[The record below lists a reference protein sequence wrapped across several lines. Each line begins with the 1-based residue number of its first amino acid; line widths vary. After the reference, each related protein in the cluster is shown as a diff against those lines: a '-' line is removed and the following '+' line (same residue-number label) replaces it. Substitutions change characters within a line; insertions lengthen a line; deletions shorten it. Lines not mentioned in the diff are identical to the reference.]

1 MRGGGGRWVWTDFRD
16 AFILHAMNAGGAAE
30 PPTVGPPRPGIQ
42 MLAIAATVLLAL
54 VAGTVVATVLLN
66 GRTPQPG
73 VGEATPSP
81 TATLTATVEPPA
93 SGPSATSSLVPYL
106 AEDVLLQVSVEGLRM
121 RATASNGAD
130 VVRTLDYGEVVRVM
144 SGPVEAD
151 GYAWY
156 EVLDLDSRSGWVAMG
171 GGGEPWLEVVP
182 RDAATSELLLR
193 FQRDGDVTPREQG
206 GIPVWPPDLTLTAD
220 GRVVV
225 WSGGG
230 SFGQGVD
237 LLVVRHLSPSGL
249 AQVQR
254 DVLQLPALQ
263 ASAAYVLEHRPGA
276 PEAPGH
282 GVGLHTFTL
291 GEGTGRVDVTAVS
304 WQYEEE
310 AAYWMPAPERQALDA
325 LAIHLLDVEAWLG
338 PAAWSE
344 PVARPYVSSSY
355 LFWLSAPSDT
365 PPEGDYPS
373 VTGAAWPFDGPIEQF
388 GEPVGQARCG
398 YVDLGQAFEMLR
410 LMRQRGVPTYPF
422 GVDAPHLSLDGFGS
436 GNLATDAGWFNFWLT
451 PRSPD
456 GYPACT
462 ADS

>member
-1 MRGGGGRWVWTDFRD
+1 
-16 AFILHAMNAGGAAE
+16 MNAGGAAE
-30 PPTVGPPRPGIQ
+30 PPTVGPPRHGIQ

-54 VAGTVVATVLLN
+54 VAGTVVAAVLLN

-182 RDAATSELLLR
+182 PDPATSELLLR
-193 FQRDGDVTPREQG
+193 FERNCDVNPREG
-206 GIPVWPPDLTLTAD
+206 NPVYPPDLTLTAD
-220 GRVVV
+220 GRVVLI
-225 WSGGG
+225 SG
-230 SFGQGVD
+230 
-237 LLVVRHLSPSGL
+237 VVRQLSPSGL
-249 AQVQR
+249 GQVQR

-263 ASAAYVLEHRPGA
+263 TSAEYSLEHRPGA

-282 GVGLHTFTL
+282 GACLSIFTL
-291 GEGTGRVDVTAVS
+291 GEGTGRVDVTAVN
-304 WQYEEE
+304 WQGDEEE
-310 AAYWMPAPERQALDA
+310 AAYWVASPERRDLDA

-344 PVARPYVSSSY
+344 PVARRYVSSSY
-355 LFWLSAPSDT
+355 LFWLYPPSAT
-365 PPEGDYPS
+365 PPDEGDYPS
-373 VTGAAWPFDGPIEQF
+373 VTGAAWPFAAPIEQF

-398 YVDLGQAFEMLR
+398 YLDLGQAFETLR

-422 GVDAPHLSLDGFGS
+422 GVGAPELSLDGFGS